1 MKKNILFLLVLL
13 CTTLSFGQKR
23 ERIKGTKIV
32 TVAQKE
38 IGEFETLEVE
48 DNFEIFL
55 VKGTKSGIEIEADDN
70 LHSSINIGLNRT
82 ALRLT
87 TAKEVSGFK
96 KFSVKVTYTD
106 KFKMVIAKHEANVT
120 AISDLDL
127 ENFTF
132 KAFDYAKIFANV
144 KAKSFTLMANDKSKV
159 ELNLKSDN
167 AIIELSKSAYLKA
180 LVAAPKFKL
189 DLYQKSIA
197 IVEGDVSE
205 FTLRVDNFS
214 NFTGKNLIAKNAE
227 IITEGHTVCSVNVVT
242 QAIVEASGES
252 EIHFYGDAKIE
263 LKKFAE
269 NTVIMKKSLK

>member
-1 MKKNILFLLVLL
+1 MKKNTLFLLVLL

-38 IGEFETLEVE
+38 IGDFETLEVE

-70 LHSSINIGLNRT
+70 LHSSINIGLNGT

-189 DLYQKSIA
+189 DLYQKAIA

-205 FTLRVDNFS
+205 FKLRVDNFS

-227 IITEGHTVCSVNVVT
+227 IITE
-242 QAIVEASGES
+242 
-252 EIHFYGDAKIE
+252 
-263 LKKFAE
+263 
-269 NTVIMKKSLK
+269 